1 MKGFFAGIVAIFASI
16 GSFIH
21 GGQPATQPPTDSQVM
36 TTPGANDQ
44 KDNKFPDEALSGT
57 PRSRPS
63 GAPPDGKNMQMVMG
77 TISSVTTTSVTI
89 DDPRNAS
96 TTIILND
103 ATTYTNGTKSEL
115 AKDVRVAVKLKSTTD
130 GSKVAESVELNPTVP
145 SGAPNKPP
153 GQQGP
158 QGK

>member
-16 GSFIH
+16 GSFFH
-21 GGQPATQPPTDSQVM
+21 GGQPATLAPTDSQVM
-36 TTPGANDQ
+36 ITPGANDQ
-44 KDNKFPDEALSGT
+44 KDHTFPDEAMSGT
-57 PRSRPS
+57 PMPRPS
-63 GAPPDGKNMQMVMG
+63 GAPQNGKNMQMVMG
-77 TISSVTTTSVTI
+77 TISSVTATSMTI

-96 TTIILND
+96 TTIIIDD

-115 AKDVRVAVKLKSTTD
+115 AKNVRVAVKLKATTD

-153 GQQGP
+153 GQTNS